1 MAPSRYGAAMTIDAP
16 IERWREPILPEWC
29 DYNGHMNVAF
39 YVLVFDH
46 ATDAFWD
53 VLGIGLDYRERTGYS
68 TFTVEA
74 HITYDREVKE
84 GDEVRC
90 ATQLLGFDD
99 KRIHYFHRMYH
110 AVDNYLA
117 ATTEILA
124 VHVDLS
130 IRRVAPMP
138 DDIQSRLAA
147 VMDAHR
153 GLAAPDEAGRVIAM
167 GPRRKS

>member
-1 MAPSRYGAAMTIDAP
+1 MTIDAP
-16 IERWREPILPEWC
+16 IERWRENILPEWC

-46 ATDAFWD
+46 ATDSLWD
-53 VLGIGLDYRERTGYS
+53 TLGIGLEYRERTGHS

-84 GDEVRC
+84 GEEVRC
-90 ATQLLGFDD
+90 ATHLLGFDD

-110 AVDNYLA
+110 AVDGYVA

-130 IRRVAPMP
+130 IRRVVPIP
-138 DDIQSRLAA
+138 DDIRARLAA

-153 GLAAPDEAGRVIAM
+153 GLGVPDEAGRVIAM
-167 GPRRKS
+167 GRRRKS